1 MTTAPHVSTR
11 TGFDPDASDDELVL
25 ATRAGDSR
33 AYGVLWGR
41 HAPAATRAAR
51 AITSSIDPD
60 DLVSEAF
67 AKTFSA
73 IRNGGGPTDAFRPYL
88 FAAVRSAAATWGG
101 KQKDIPLEY
110 IDDLPADDS
119 EDSLDLLSDKSLLST
134 AFKDLPERWR
144 TLLWYLE
151 VEGMKP
157 REIAPLMG
165 MTPNAVSVLAARA
178 REGFKVAWL
187 HAHINEPGRD
197 AECRWAC
204 ERIVAQ
210 ERNRH
215 VSRADRRRFDAHLD
229 GCRRC
234 TMASA
239 EVAQASSKLRAVLL
253 PALLGPAAAA
263 YSAGSPAPAGAAVDP
278 VGTATRWGL
287 VSGGVILVGAL
298 AAGVVAVAAQLAGH
312 GAPGVED
319 APSALVV
326 ESPTPIVTPI
336 TDSAPTTEP
345 APVPESTPV
354 LPPSVPEPEDPPSSD
369 VVSDLLTDLLTV
381 AGVPSGPVL
390 PIIPPASGP
399 TDPVIPRPVE
409 RAVTVVWDITD
420 ASAVPPAITGT
431 ATPGAQIEI
440 LDEGGAVIATT
451 TADGSGEFS
460 LRLDPD
466 SLRQGMSISARQTSP
481 ITGAQT
487 LSDTVGPLAF
497 AVPTVGDSGTNTSRV
512 DADADGTAD
521 DVELTLQG
529 VAGATVSVAIDGA
542 PSTEVMLT
550 EGPTIAVMLDVPLG
564 SHDVVV
570 RYVDPATGDLGLA
583 ELQRIVVVP

>member
-1 MTTAPHVSTR
+1 MTTAPHAPTR
-11 TGFDPDASDDELVL
+11 TRIDPDASDDELVL

-33 AYGVLWGR
+33 AYGVLWDR
-41 HAPAATRAAR
+41 HAPAAKRAAR
-51 AITSSIDPD
+51 AITNSIDPE

-110 IDDLPADDS
+110 IDDLPVDDS

-178 REGFKVAWL
+178 REGFKIAWL
-187 HAHINEPGRD
+187 HAHIKEPGRD
-197 AECRWAC
+197 EECRWAC

-210 ERNRH
+210 ERKRH
-215 VSRADRRRFDAHLD
+215 VPRADRARFDAHLD

-253 PALLGPAAAA
+253 PVLLGGPAAAA

-278 VGTATRWGL
+278 VGTVTRWG
-287 VSGGVILVGAL
+287 VVVGGVILVGTL
-298 AAGVVAVAAQLAGH
+298 AVGVVAVAAQLAGQ

-319 APSALVV
+319 PPSALVV
-326 ESPTPIVTPI
+326 ESPSPIVTPV
-336 TDSAPTTEP
+336 AEP
-345 APVPESTPV
+345 APVAEPQPVAEPTPV
-354 LPPSVPEPEDPPSSD
+354 PPPLIPATEDPPA
-369 VVSDLLTDLLTV
+369 SDLLTDLLTV
-381 AGVPSGPVL
+381 PGVPSVPVR
-390 PIIPPASGP
+390 PSIPPTSDP
-399 TDPVIPRPVE
+399 TDPVIPKPLDRV
-409 RAVTVVWDITD
+409 VTVVWEVTD

-431 ATPGAQIEI
+431 ATPGAQIDI

-451 TADGSGEFS
+451 TADGAGAFS
-460 LRLDPD
+460 VSLDPD
-466 SLRQGMSISARQTSP
+466 TLRQGMSIAARQTSP
-481 ITGAQT
+481 TTGAQT
-487 LSDTVGPLAF
+487 TSDAVGPLDF
-497 AVPTVGDSGTNTSRV
+497 AVPTVVDSGTNTSRV
-512 DADADGTAD
+512 DADGDGAED

-529 VAGATVSVAIDGA
+529 IEGATVSVAIDGA
-542 PSTEVMLT
+542 PPTEALLTTGSTVVGL
-550 EGPTIAVMLDVPLG
+550 LDVPLG

-570 RYVDPATGDLGLA
+570 RYLDPATGALGLA
-583 ELQRIVVVP
+583 QRQRIVVVP

>member
-1 MTTAPHVSTR
+1 MTTAPRPLTR
-11 TGFDPDASDDELVL
+11 TRIDPDASDDELVL

-41 HAPAATRAAR
+41 HAPAANRAAR
-51 AITSSIDPD
+51 AITSSIDPE

-110 IDDLPADDS
+110 IDDLPADDA

-197 AECRWAC
+197 EECRWAC

-210 ERNRH
+210 ERKRH
-215 VSRADRRRFDAHLD
+215 VSRADGRRFDAHLE

-239 EVAQASSKLRAVLL
+239 EVAQASSKLRALLL
-253 PALLGPAAAA
+253 PALLGGPAAAA
-263 YSAGSPAPAGAAVDP
+263 YSAGTPAPAGAAVSP
-278 VGTATRWGL
+278 FGTAAGWG
-287 VSGGVILVGAL
+287 VVVGGAILVGTL
-298 AAGVVAVAAQLAGH
+298 AVGAVAVIAELGSQ
-312 GAPGVED
+312 GAPGVDD
-319 APSALVV
+319 ASALVV
-326 ESPTPIVTPI
+326 ESPAPIITPATEPVPI
-336 TDSAPTTEP
+336 ADPSPTIEP
-345 APVPESTPV
+345 API
-354 LPPSVPEPEDPPSSD
+354 LPPPVPEPEHPLSRDPL
-369 VVSDLLTDLLTV
+369 SDLLT
-381 AGVPSGPVL
+381 VPELPSIPVR
-390 PIIPPASGP
+390 PSIPPAPES
-399 TDPVIPRPVE
+399 TDPAAPKPLD
-409 RAVTVVWDITD
+409 RAVTIAWEITD

-431 ATPGAQIEI
+431 ATPGGRIEI

-451 TADGSGEFS
+451 TADGSGAFS
-460 LRLDPD
+460 LHLDPD

-481 ITGAQT
+481 TTGVQT
-487 LSDTVGPLAF
+487 TSDTVGPVDF
-497 AVPTVGDSGTNTSRV
+497 AVPTVVDSGANNSRRV
-512 DADADGTAD
+512 DADGDGAED

-529 VAGATVSVAIDGA
+529 IEGETVSITIDGV

-550 EGPTIAVMLDVPLG
+550 EGATIVAVLDVRLG
-564 SHDVVV
+564 SRDVVV

-583 ELQRIVVVP
+583 VPQRIVVVP